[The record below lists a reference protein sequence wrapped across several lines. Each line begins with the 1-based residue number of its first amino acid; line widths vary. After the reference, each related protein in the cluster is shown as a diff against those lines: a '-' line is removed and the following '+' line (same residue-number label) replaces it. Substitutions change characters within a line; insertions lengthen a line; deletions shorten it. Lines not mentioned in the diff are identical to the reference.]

1 MFADSN
7 RLRVF
12 TEVARLGSFSGAAAR
27 LHLTPSAVS
36 HAIGRLEEEVGRP
49 LVRFV
54 ARRVQL
60 TDAGLRLFEV
70 SDRSFGQLEEVQL
83 QLASGTVAEHFT
95 LGCTVEF
102 GTAVLVRKLAPLLR
116 AAPELRVHFHFSNE
130 LAAPLLA
137 GDVDLIVD
145 CRVHLHPQVETIELF
160 REKYVVVAAPEL
172 VARFALRAPEDLGAV
187 PVLSMDL
194 RCTWWEKL
202 MRTLPP
208 TRRPA
213 FSHVLELNHLRGMIG
228 AACEG
233 LGVALVP
240 RYSVARELATGCLTE
255 VFALAL
261 EEDRFCIY
269 QRASLAGRGK
279 NRRMVDFLKRLSMEE
294 FADAITPVHEA
305 GSKTTG
311 RRKNPA
317 TGSRRSK

>member
-1 MFADSN
+1 MFADPN

-12 TEVARLGSFSGAAAR
+12 TEVARLGSFGSAAAR

-36 HAIGRLEEEVGRP
+36 HAIGRLEEEVGLP

-60 TDAGLRLFEV
+60 TDAGQRLFEV

-83 QLASGTVAEHFT
+83 HLASGAVAEHLT
-95 LGCTVEF
+95 IGCTVEF
-102 GTAVLVRKLAPLLR
+102 GTVVLVRKLAPLLR
-116 AAPELRVHFHFSNE
+116 EEPGLRVHFHFSNE
-130 LAAPLLA
+130 LAGPLMA

-145 CRVHLHPQVETIELF
+145 CRVHLHPQLETIELF
-160 REKYVVVAAPEL
+160 REKYVVVAAPAL
-172 VARFALRAPEDLGAV
+172 VERFALRAPEDLGGV

-194 RCTWWEKL
+194 RCAWWERL
-202 MRTLPP
+202 LRALPGP
-208 TRRPA
+208 RRPT

-240 RYSVARELATGCLTE
+240 RYSVARELATGCLAE
-255 VFALAL
+255 VFALDL

-269 QRASLAGRGK
+269 QKTAWSDRGK
-279 NRRMVDFLKRLSMEE
+279 NRRMVEFLKRLSMEE
-294 FADAITPVHEA
+294 FADAITPVR
-305 GSKTTG
+305 GTPG
-311 RRKNPA
+311 RGHAPK
-317 TGSRRSK
+317 GLKRSK